1 MHDGYLSDVL
11 LVWHFLAMSCCQAGC
26 ARGRW
31 ETALQKRHS
40 PSWFDLQLRERGM
53 DSPTLL
59 RFCLSSSRL
68 QVFWIVLPVRNAFRS
83 GLDLRAL
90 CWARLPAVN
99 A

>member
-1 MHDGYLSDVL
+1 
-11 LVWHFLAMSCCQAGC
+11 
-26 ARGRW
+26 
-31 ETALQKRHS
+31 
-40 PSWFDLQLRERGM
+40 M